1 MIPRRHNNIVSFER
15 HLQRRREAEARLQ
28 EARSN
33 YYFGRWS
40 DQLRR
45 HWTANFDRL
54 ADYLLVLQASERS
67 GPDDSP
73 K

>member
-1 MIPRRHNNIVSFER
+1 MTPRRHDNIVSFER
-15 HLQRRREAEARLQ
+15 HLQRRREVEARLR

-45 HWTANFDRL
+45 HWMANFDRL
-54 ADYLLVLQASERS
+54 ADYLRALQAREGG
-67 GPDDSP
+67 GPDDDRQ
-73 K
+73 